1 MSGGSAYGTWRAS
14 SVPQRNRLLSGGT
27 AARDPTSAIA
37 AAAFLPYGATG
48 HELLGTH
55 YFSAKTRTRDRIC
68 DAMTAAKCMA
78 RVSLEVNVPDIML
91 PPGYGFS

>member
-1 MSGGSAYGTWRAS
+1 MAHGGHLRCRSETVSCLGVLPLVTPHHPL
-14 SVPQRNRLLSGGT
+14 PQ
-27 AARDPTSAIA
+27 PP
-37 AAAFLPYGATG
+37 FLPYGATG

-78 RVSLEVNVPDIML
+78 RVSLEVNVADIML